1 MNSTFDKHIDANDV
15 KKTLSKYI
23 LADGFDFVFDM
34 EKSHGSWL
42 VDQRTGKEYLDF
54 FSMFGSMAV
63 GYNHPYILAHAADF
77 AKVGFN
83 KTSISDIYNTYYAEF
98 VDTFGRIGMPSYLP
112 HAFFVDGGALA
123 VENALKVAFD
133 WKVRKNLE
141 KGIGEKGSQIIHYK
155 QAFHG
160 RSGYTLSMTNTS
172 DPRKYMYFPR
182 FDWPRVTNP
191 KLHFPLTD
199 ESLNNTIKLE
209 QQSILEIKTA
219 ITNFPNDIAGLILEP
234 IQAEG
239 GDNHFRKEYLQ
250 ALRQICDENEI
261 MLIFD
266 EVQTGICLTGKFWA
280 HQNFDVQPDI
290 IAFGKKTQVC
300 GCLAGPRVDEIERNV
315 FVEPSRINS
324 TFGGNMSDILRF
336 KLILEIIEQDNLAQ
350 NANEVGKYLLQ
361 KLRVLE
367 QNYEGIISNTRGLGL
382 MCAFDLPTKEKRD
395 AFIGKA
401 RENGLLILAC
411 GDNSIRFR
419 PHLVVTKQ
427 EIDLGIGI
435 IEKLLIY

>member
-1 MNSTFDKHIDANDV
+1 M
-15 KKTLSKYI
+15 
-23 LADGFDFVFDM
+23 
-34 EKSHGSWL
+34 
-42 VDQRTGKEYLDF
+42 
-54 FSMFGSMAV
+54 
-63 GYNHPYILAHAADF
+63 
-77 AKVGFN
+77 
-83 KTSISDIYNTYYAEF
+83 
-98 VDTFGRIGMPSYLP
+98 
-112 HAFFVDGGALA
+112 
-123 VENALKVAFD
+123 
-133 WKVRKNLE
+133 
-141 KGIGEKGSQIIHYK
+141 
-155 QAFHG
+155 
-160 RSGYTLSMTNTS
+160 
-172 DPRKYMYFPR
+172 
-182 FDWPRVTNP
+182 
-191 KLHFPLTD
+191 
-199 ESLNNTIKLE
+199 E
-209 QQSILEIKTA
+209 QQSIFEIKTA

-336 KLILEIIEQDNLAQ
+336 KLILEIIEKDNLAQ

>member
-1 MNSTFDKHIDANDV
+1 MW
-15 KKTLSKYI
+15 LP
-23 LADGFDFVFDM
+23 
-34 EKSHGSWL
+34 SW
-42 VDQRTGKEYLDF
+42 
-54 FSMFGSMAV
+54 
-63 GYNHPYILAHAADF
+63 P
-77 AKVGFN
+77 
-83 KTSISDIYNTYYAEF
+83 
-98 VDTFGRIGMPSYLP
+98 PS
-112 HAFFVDGGALA
+112 
-123 VENALKVAFD
+123 
-133 WKVRKNLE
+133 R
-141 KGIGEKGSQIIHYK
+141 
-155 QAFHG
+155 
-160 RSGYTLSMTNTS
+160 
-172 DPRKYMYFPR
+172 
-182 FDWPRVTNP
+182 
-191 KLHFPLTD
+191 
-199 ESLNNTIKLE
+199 
-209 QQSILEIKTA
+209 
-219 ITNFPNDIAGLILEP
+219 
-234 IQAEG
+234 
-239 GDNHFRKEYLQ
+239 
-250 ALRQICDENEI
+250 
-261 MLIFD
+261 
-266 EVQTGICLTGKFWA
+266 
-280 HQNFDVQPDI
+280 
-290 IAFGKKTQVC
+290 
-300 GCLAGPRVDEIERNV
+300 EIERNV

>member
-1 MNSTFDKHIDANDV
+1 
-15 KKTLSKYI
+15 
-23 LADGFDFVFDM
+23 
-34 EKSHGSWL
+34 
-42 VDQRTGKEYLDF
+42 
-54 FSMFGSMAV
+54 
-63 GYNHPYILAHAADF
+63 
-77 AKVGFN
+77 
-83 KTSISDIYNTYYAEF
+83 
-98 VDTFGRIGMPSYLP
+98 MPSYLP

-141 KGIGEKGSQIIHYK
+141 KGIGEKGSQIIHFK

-199 ESLNNTIKLE
+199 ESIANTINLE
-209 QQSILEIKTA
+209 QQSITEIKTA
-219 ITNFPNDIAGLILEP
+219 IAKFPNDIAGLILEP

-239 GDNHFRKEYLQ
+239 GDNHFRKEYLHT
-250 ALRQICDENEI
+250 LRQICDENEI

-290 IAFGKKTQVC
+290 ISFGKKTQVC
-300 GCLAGPRVDEIERNV
+300 GCLAGSRVDEVERNV

-324 TFGGNMSDILRF
+324 TFGGNMSDIFRF
-336 KLILEIIEQDNLAQ
+336 KLILEIIEQEHLTK
-350 NANEVGKYLLQ
+350 NANEVGGYLLQ
-361 KLRVLE
+361 KLRILE
-367 QNYEGIISNTRGLGL
+367 QKYEGKISNTRGLGL
-382 MCAFDLPTKEKRD
+382 MCAFDLPSKEKRD
-395 AFIGKA
+395 RFIQKA
-401 RENGLLILAC
+401 REKGLLILAC

-419 PHLVVTKQ
+419 PHLIVTKQ
-427 EIDLGIGI
+427 EIDLGIDI
-435 IEKLLIY
+435 IEQLVAN